1 MRSLGISS
9 SSLCPVIRF
18 TCWGTGVLAGSSCML
33 SESEII
39 EGESLLLLFL
49 IELSG
54 RDCSSF
60 KLSTFGGVALIRK
73 GST

>member
-18 TCWGTGVLAGSSCML
+18 TGTGVLAGSSCML

-39 EGESLLLLFL
+39 EGESLLLLLFL

-60 KLSTFGGVALIRK
+60 KLSTLGGVALIRK